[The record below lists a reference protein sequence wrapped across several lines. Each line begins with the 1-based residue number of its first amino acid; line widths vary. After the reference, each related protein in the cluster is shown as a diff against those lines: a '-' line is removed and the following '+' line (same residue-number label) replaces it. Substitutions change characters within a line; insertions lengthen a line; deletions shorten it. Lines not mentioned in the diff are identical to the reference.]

1 MLCPGMLRSS
11 LRTAFRVAA
20 RSGRAGPCRSAA
32 ICAALGC
39 AHPLSQDATTGPDG
53 WPTGAVSIALV
64 RGGAA
69 STGVGSGTVSYPAG
83 DRVDW
88 KRIDLPP
95 HQAGTLALVL
105 TWQSMGGNDRLGF
118 DVFDSWGAP
127 VVTRGDG
134 SADPTGDRSQ
144 IGRIDHARGSYLV
157 RVYAVDRRDAGDY
170 QLAVEFAPN
179 ASGPG
184 FDPIT
189 LAVPDPPRLPE
200 VPVDP
205 VCDDRAYDPANP
217 ACANKC
223 PTPADVRIVACQA
236 TMPCPSP
243 PDRRVA
249 ACSPSAWP
257 ACDLAH
263 RDRGNPNCDH
273 ASSPP
278 VIARILRTDLRSG
291 DSDVFVTIG
300 AGKQQGLSLRWTAR
314 VVRGDDQAPLPGGAI
329 TLVRVDDKVTYGKVK
344 LTSDQLQ
351 HDTRV
356 ELLPPT
362 EP

>member
-1 MLCPGMLRSS
+1 MLRSS

-39 AHPLSQDATTGPDG
+39 AHPLSQDAATGPDG
-53 WPTGAVSIALV
+53 WPTGAVPIALV
-64 RGGAA
+64 RGSNAA
-69 STGVGSGTVSYPAG
+69 TGVGSGTVSYPAG

-88 KRIDLPP
+88 KRIDLPL
-95 HQAGTLALVL
+95 HQVGTLALVL
-105 TWQSMGGNDRLGF
+105 TWQTTRGADRLGF

-127 VVTRGDG
+127 VVTRGGDG
-134 SADPTGDRSQ
+134 SAEPTDLTTRTQ
-144 IGRIDHARGSYLV
+144 TGRIDRARGSYLV
-157 RVYAVDRRDAGDY
+157 RVYAVDRHDAGDY
-170 QLAVEFAPN
+170 QLAVEFAPTD
-179 ASGPG
+179 PG
-184 FDPIT
+184 FDPAA
-189 LAVPDPPRLPE
+189 LAVPEPPRLPD
-200 VPVDP
+200 VPIEP
-205 VCDDRAYDPANP
+205 TCDDRAYDPANP

-223 PTPADVRIVACQA
+223 PTPADVRIAACQA

-249 ACSPSAWP
+249 ACAPSAWP

-273 ASSPP
+273 AHVPP
-278 VIARILRTDLRSG
+278 VVARIIRTDLRSG
-291 DSDVFVTIG
+291 DSDLFVTIG

-314 VVRGDDQAPLPGGAI
+314 VVHGDDQAPLPNGAI
-329 TLVRVDDKVTYGKVK
+329 TLVRIDDKVTFGKVK
-344 LTSDQLQ
+344 LTSDQLPR
-351 HDTRV
+351 DARV
-356 ELLPPT
+356 ELQPPA